1 MDTCSI
7 EVGLL
12 KKKPCGQSAV
22 TKCANCE
29 QPLCAKHATSMLSGG
44 KKAMLCG
51 ECAKAWKDMG
61 EVPAMPGAAPAAK
74 KPAEA
79 PKAAAHAPAAKPA
92 APAPRP
98 APAAP
103 KPAAAKPAPAPASAV
118 KPVAGKPELA
128 IDQTGS
134 LDFKPAGAAAPKPAP
149 AAPKPPAAAPKPEDS
164 GLDKKPQLSL
174 EDSQPLEFTPS
185 KKPDQKK

>member
-12 KKKPCGQSAV
+12 KKKPCGQNAV

-29 QPLCAKHATSMLSGG
+29 QPLCAKHATAMMSGG
-44 KKAMLCG
+44 KKTMLCG

-61 EVPAMPGAAPAAK
+61 EVPATPA
-74 KPAEA
+74 
-79 PKAAAHAPAAKPA
+79 
-92 APAPRP
+92 
-98 APAAP
+98 AAP
-103 KPAAAKPAPAPASAV
+103 KPAAAAPAPKAAHAPAPKPAAVAAKAAPAAPAPAAAA
-118 KPVAGKPELA
+118 KPAAGKPGLA
-128 IDQTGS
+128 LDQTGT
-134 LDFKPAGAAAPKPAP
+134 LDFKPAAGAAPKPAP
-149 AAPKPPAAAPKPEDS
+149 AAPKPAAAAPKAEHS

-185 KKPDQKK
+185 KKPGEKK

>member
-1 MDTCSI
+1 MDTCTI

-12 KKKPCGQSAV
+12 KKKPCGQNAV

-29 QPLCAKHATSMLSGG
+29 QPLCAKHATSMMSGG
-44 KKAMLCG
+44 KKTMLCG

-61 EVPAMPGAAPAAK
+61 EVPSTPAAAPAAK

-79 PKAAAHAPAAKPA
+79 PKAAAPAHAPAPKPAAVAAKA
-92 APAPRP
+92 APAPAAAAKPVAGKPALAIDQTGTLDFKPAAGATPKP

-103 KPAAAKPAPAPASAV
+103 KPAAA
-118 KPVAGKPELA
+118 
-128 IDQTGS
+128 
-134 LDFKPAGAAAPKPAP
+134 APKA
-149 AAPKPPAAAPKPEDS
+149 EHS

-185 KKPDQKK
+185 KKPDEKK